1 MTQQMNEQDRAA
13 TTTGLLGHSWT
24 RLLDLT
30 APLRDGSESVWVRA
44 ADALR
49 TVSSLGWSVL
59 GLGALSW
66 LLGALLGWTELLI
79 VAAASLALFLCCVL
93 FTLGR
98 TRVSITTEV
107 DSRRV
112 VVGERVAGRVLVT
125 NRSRRGM
132 LPLLVELPVGVG
144 AARFTLPPLRSGGV
158 HEELFIVPTQR
169 RGVIEVGPATTVQG
183 DPLGLLRRTL
193 AWTGVSELFV
203 HPRTTPLESLGAGL
217 LRDLEGDVTE
227 DLSRS
232 DLAFHA
238 LREYQPGDDKRYIHW
253 RSSAKTG
260 TLLVRQFLD
269 TRRSH
274 LTVLVDTDPQSYAGS
289 EDAAELAISVA
300 GSLALRTIADEQDTT
315 VLAGGQ
321 QAHELTGPLTLDTLS
336 RAELVPAN
344 LSALAVEAV
353 ALAPSTSIVFVV
365 TGADRTFLDLQRATA
380 QFPPEVT
387 AIGVL
392 IDADGRVGIRRSSG
406 LTLITLGRLDDLH
419 GLLATAMSR

>member
-1 MTQQMNEQDRAA
+1 MTQQMTEQERAA

-24 RLLDLT
+24 KLLDLT
-30 APLRDGSESVWVRA
+30 APLRDGTESVWVRVG
-44 ADALR
+44 DAVR
-49 TVSSLGWSVL
+49 TVSTVGWSVL
-59 GLGALSW
+59 VLGAVAW
-66 LLGALLGWTELLI
+66 VAGAWLGWTELLI
-79 VAAASLALFLCCVL
+79 VAAGSLVLFVCCVL

-98 TRVSITTEV
+98 TRVSIETEV

-112 VVGERVAGRVLVT
+112 VVGARVAGRVLVT
-125 NRSRRGM
+125 NRARGAM
-132 LPLLVELPVGVG
+132 LPLLVELPVGAG
-144 AARFTLPPLRSGGV
+144 AARFTLPPLRSGKV

-193 AWTGVSELFV
+193 TWTGVSELFV
-203 HPRTTPLESLGAGL
+203 HPRTVALESLGAGL

-253 RSSAKTG
+253 RSSAKAG
-260 TLLVRQFLD
+260 KLLVRQFLD

-274 LTVLVDTDPQSYAGS
+274 LTVLVDTDPESYGGS
-289 EDAAELAISVA
+289 EDLAEVAISVA

-321 QAHELTGPLTLDTLS
+321 QAHELVAPLTLDALS
-336 RAELVPAN
+336 RAELVPTD

-353 ALAPSTSIVFVV
+353 ALAPSTSIVFVI
-365 TGADRTFLDLQRATA
+365 TGAGTPLLELQRATA
-380 QFPPEVT
+380 QFSSEVT
-387 AIGVL
+387 TMAVL
-392 IDADGRVGIRRSSG
+392 IDGSGPAGIRRAGG
-406 LTLITLGRLDDLH
+406 LTLLTLGRLDDLPRM
-419 GLLATAMSR
+419 LMTAMAR